1 MAVDN
6 DAPERQLSEP
16 APTPDDPGGDD
27 SAPTTDGR
35 HAESA
40 TSSRMREAMV
50 FASAAVLAFAGLGG
64 WLGLRTYESHRAEA
78 QSALFL
84 RAAEQGAVNLTTIDH
99 EQAEADVQR
108 VLDSATG
115 AFYDDFSNRSQPFI
129 EIVKTA
135 QAKSVGTVTEA
146 GIESETDHDAQV
158 LVAVSVKTTNAGAAE
173 QLPRA
178 WRMRISITQ
187 VGDQAKVSN
196 VAFVP

>member
-1 MAVDN
+1 
-6 DAPERQLSEP
+6 
-16 APTPDDPGGDD
+16 
-27 SAPTTDGR
+27 
-35 HAESA
+35 
-40 TSSRMREAMV
+40 MRDAMV

-146 GIESETDHDAQV
+146 GIESETDQDAQV

-187 VGDQAKVSN
+187 VDDQATVSN